1 NTELS
6 ILDEKYICVW
16 ELPTDLV
23 FNDDSIVLQ
32 IRYKSLTQHDIPE
45 VFVSSPAIN
54 VCQLPHI
61 EKNGKLCVWPN
72 TYIIDLSDNSYVLE
86 LLSDA
91 YSMLK
96 KGIKGDL
103 RDDFIDE
110 FQNYWIY

>member
-1 NTELS
+1 MNQLNKILAPYGARKLSNTELS

-61 EKNGKLCVWPN
+61 EKMVN
-72 TYIIDLSDNSYVLE
+72 YVFGQIHT
-86 LLSDA
+86 LL
-91 YSMLK
+91 
-96 KGIKGDL
+96 I
-103 RDDFIDE
+103 
-110 FQNYWIY
+110 